1 MIKQKPE
8 KLDQTWFLDI
18 DGTIFKNKSNS
29 ELDRLIKKDKYK
41 SYLSEELLEGVKEW
55 FQKLSPKDIIIFVTA
70 REKRHSAHTEKALRK
85 FGIKY
90 KQIIYGINTGP
101 RILINDIKPA
111 NLNSMNRNIE
121 TAFSV
126 NLKRDLGF
134 DNVPGCF
141 L

>member
-18 DGTIFKNKSNS
+18 DGTIFKNKSNL

-55 FQKLSPKDIIIFVTA
+55 FQKLSPKDIVIFVTA
-70 REKRHSAHTEKALRK
+70 REKRHSTHTEKALRK

-126 NLKRDLGF
+126 NLKRDVGF
-134 DNVPGCF
+134 NKVPICF